1 MTPRL
6 PTRRRQEA
14 LNPGR
19 IRPRVPHGAGAAG
32 ARGPPIARVARGRTG
47 KVERGQVRK
56 RLSEVAGAIWKSRLF
71 KEESEVDV
79 LGKRRPV
86 IGFRHEL
93 IGKFLA
99 SRHHP

>member
-1 MTPRL
+1 M
-6 PTRRRQEA
+6 
-14 LNPGR
+14 
-19 IRPRVPHGAGAAG
+19 
-32 ARGPPIARVARGRTG
+32 
-47 KVERGQVRK
+47 K
-56 RLSEVAGAIWKSRLF
+56 RSKRSQRAIWKSRLF
-71 KEESEVDV
+71 KEETEVDV